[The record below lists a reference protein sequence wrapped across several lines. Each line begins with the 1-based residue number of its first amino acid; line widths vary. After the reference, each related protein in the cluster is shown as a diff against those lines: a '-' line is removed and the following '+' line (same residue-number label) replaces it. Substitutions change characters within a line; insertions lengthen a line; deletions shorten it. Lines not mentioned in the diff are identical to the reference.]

1 MSATSNE
8 RIGDAA
14 PELDAPPPP
23 AAWKRALAKARSNP
37 TTLAGAVICVAI
49 LLGAVLAPWIS
60 PWDPAEQ
67 SILDRLQPP
76 GGDYLLGTDQFGRDI
91 LSRLLWGAR
100 ISLSVSLSAIAAAM
114 VIGGAIGMV
123 SGYVGGRFD
132 LFTMQV
138 MDVLLSF
145 PSLILGLIVVALL
158 GPDLVNL
165 IVAIALTAVAPF
177 ARIARAPTLA
187 LKERAFVEAGR
198 ALGFS
203 HARILFRHIL
213 PNITSEVMVMGTL
226 WLATAVRVEASLSFI
241 GLGVKPPTATWG
253 GMTRDGFENILDAPW
268 LAVLPGMAILL
279 LVLGLNMVGDGLRD
293 ATDPKLRNE

>member
-1 MSATSNE
+1 MS
-8 RIGDAA
+8 GAA
-14 PELDAPPPP
+14 GIAPPPS
-23 AAWKRALAKARSNP
+23 ALRRALGRARANP
-37 TTLAGAVICVAI
+37 TTLAGALLCLGI
-49 LLGAVLAPWIS
+49 LLGAMFAPWLAPM
-60 PWDPAEQ
+60 DPAEQ
-67 SILDRLQPP
+67 DIISRLQPP
-76 GGDYLLGTDQFGRDI
+76 GGDFPLGTDQFGRDI

-100 ISLSVSLSAIAAAM
+100 ISLSVSLSAIAIAM
-114 VIGGAIGMV
+114 LIGGAIGMV
-123 SGYVGGRFD
+123 SGYIGGRFD
-132 LFTMQV
+132 LLVMQV

-158 GPDLVNL
+158 GPDLANL
-165 IVAIALTAVAPF
+165 IVAIALTAIAPF

-198 ALGFS
+198 ALGYS
-203 HARILFRHIL
+203 HTRILFRHIL

-241 GLGVKPPTATWG
+241 GLGVKPPTPTWG

-268 LAVLPGMAILL
+268 LAILPGIAILM

-293 ATDPKLRNE
+293 ATDPRLRNE

>member
-1 MSATSNE
+1 MSAAPDT
-8 RIGDAA
+8 AA
-14 PELDAPPPP
+14 ELVAPPAIP
-23 AAWKRALAKARSNP
+23 AWKRALDKALGNP
-37 TTLAGAVICVAI
+37 TTLTGAVICLAI
-49 LLGAVLAPWIS
+49 IVSAVLAPWLA
-60 PWDPAEQ
+60 PYDPADQ
-67 SILDRLQPP
+67 DIINRLQPP
-76 GGDYLLGTDQFGRDI
+76 SEDYWLGTDQFGRDI
-91 LSRLLWGAR
+91 LSRLMWGGR
-100 ISLSVSLSAIAAAM
+100 ISLTVSLGAIAAAM
-114 VIGGAIGMV
+114 VIGGAIGLV
-123 SGYVGGRFD
+123 SGYIGGKFD
-132 LFTMQV
+132 LFVMQV

-165 IVAIALTAVAPF
+165 VVAIALTAIAPF
-177 ARIARAPTLA
+177 ARVARAPVLA

-203 HARILFRHIL
+203 HTRILFRHIL
-213 PNITSEVMVMGTL
+213 PNILSEVMVMGTL

-241 GLGVKPPTATWG
+241 GLGVKPPTPTWG

-268 LAVLPGMAILL
+268 LAIFPGIAILL

>member
-1 MSATSNE
+1 MSTTAE
-8 RIGDAA
+8 IVAA
-14 PELDAPPPP
+14 PAPV
-23 AAWKRALAKARSNP
+23 AWKRALGKARSNP
-37 TTLAGAVICVAI
+37 TTMIGALICVVI
-49 LLGAVLAPWIS
+49 VLSAVLAPWIA
-60 PWDPAEQ
+60 PYDPAEQ
-67 SILDRLQPP
+67 DIISRLQPP
-76 GGDYLLGTDQFGRDI
+76 SAEFWLGTDQFGRDI
-91 LSRLLWGAR
+91 LSRLMWGGQ
-100 ISLSVSLSAIAAAM
+100 ISLTVSLGAIAAAM
-114 VIGGAIGMV
+114 VIGGAIGLV
-123 SGYVGGRFD
+123 SGYIGGRFD

-165 IVAIALTAVAPF
+165 VVAIALTAIAPF
-177 ARIARAPTLA
+177 ARVARAPTMA

-203 HARILFRHIL
+203 HTRILFRHIL
-213 PNITSEVMVMGTL
+213 PNILSEVMVMGTL

-241 GLGVKPPTATWG
+241 GLGVKPPTPTWG

-268 LAVLPGMAILL
+268 LAIFPGVAILL

>member
-1 MSATSNE
+1 MSGAV
-8 RIGDAA
+8 
-14 PELDAPPPP
+14 LP
-23 AAWKRALAKARSNP
+23 ARRVGALSRAFRKALANP
-37 TTLAGAVICVAI
+37 TTLIGALICLAI
-49 LLGAVLAPWIS
+49 ALGAVLAPWLA
-60 PWDPAEQ
+60 PFDPAEQ
-67 SILDRLQPP
+67 NIIDRLAPP
-76 GGDYLLGTDQFGRDI
+76 GGDYLLGTDQFGRDV

-100 ISLSVSLSAIAAAM
+100 ISLVVSLGAISAAA
-114 VIGGAIGMV
+114 VVGGTIGMV
-123 SGYVGGRFD
+123 SGYIGGRFD

-158 GPDLVNL
+158 GPELENLVF
-165 IVAIALTAVAPF
+165 AIALTAVAPF

-187 LKERAFVEAGR
+187 LKERAFVEGGR

-203 HARILFRHIL
+203 HTRVLFRHIL
-213 PNITSEVMVMGTL
+213 PNILPEVMVMASL

-268 LAVLPGMAILL
+268 LAIAPGVAILL

-293 ATDPKLRNE
+293 ATDPKLRAE

>member
-1 MSATSNE
+1 VSGAV
-8 RIGDAA
+8 
-14 PELDAPPPP
+14 LP
-23 AAWKRALAKARSNP
+23 ARRVGAVSRAIRKALANP
-37 TTLAGAVICVAI
+37 TTLIGALICLAI
-49 LLGAVLAPWIS
+49 ALAAICAPWLAPF
-60 PWDPAEQ
+60 DPAEQ
-67 SILDRLQPP
+67 NIIDRLASP
-76 GGDYLLGTDQFGRDI
+76 GGDYLLGTDQFGRDV

-100 ISLSVSLSAIAAAM
+100 ISLVVSLGAISAAA
-114 VIGGAIGMV
+114 VVGGTIGMV
-123 SGYVGGRFD
+123 SGYIGGRFD

-158 GPDLVNL
+158 GPELENLVF
-165 IVAIALTAVAPF
+165 AIALTAIAPF

-187 LKERAFVEAGR
+187 LKERAFVEGGR

-203 HARILFRHIL
+203 HTRVLFRHIL
-213 PNITSEVMVMGTL
+213 PNILPEVMVMASL

-268 LAVLPGMAILL
+268 LAIAPGVAILL

-293 ATDPKLRNE
+293 ATDPKLRAE

>member
-1 MSATSNE
+1 MSTTAGS
-8 RIGDAA
+8 A
-14 PELDAPPPP
+14 PVPPS
-23 AAWKRALAKARSNP
+23 ALRRAFGKARSNP
-37 TTLAGAVICVAI
+37 TTLLGALLCLAI
-49 LLGAVLAPWIS
+49 LLGAVLAPWIA
-60 PWDPAEQ
+60 PYDPAEQ
-67 SILDRLQPP
+67 DILNRLQPP

-132 LFTMQV
+132 LFVMQV

-198 ALGFS
+198 ALGYS

-241 GLGVKPPTATWG
+241 GLGVKPPTPTWG

-268 LAVLPGMAILL
+268 LAVFPGLAILL
-279 LVLGLNMVGDGLRD
+279 LVLALNMVGDGLRD

>member
-1 MSATSNE
+1 MSSTDS
-8 RIGDAA
+8 AA
-14 PELDAPPPP
+14 ELVAPAAIP
-23 AAWKRALAKARSNP
+23 AWKRALGKARSNP
-37 TTLAGAVICVAI
+37 TTLAGALICLAI
-49 LLGAVLAPWIS
+49 VLAAVLAPWLAPHDPSEQDIIS
-60 PWDPAEQ
+60 
-67 SILDRLQPP
+67 RLQPP
-76 GGDYLLGTDQFGRDI
+76 SADYWLGTDQFGRDI
-91 LSRLLWGAR
+91 LSRLMWGAR
-100 ISLSVSLSAIAAAM
+100 ISLTVSLGAIAAAM
-114 VIGGAIGMV
+114 VIGGAIGLV
-123 SGYVGGRFD
+123 SGYIGGKFD
-132 LFTMQV
+132 LFVMQV

-165 IVAIALTAVAPF
+165 VVAIALTAIAPF
-177 ARIARAPTLA
+177 ARVARAPTLA

-203 HARILFRHIL
+203 HTRILFRHIL
-213 PNITSEVMVMGTL
+213 PNILSEVMVMGTL

-241 GLGVKPPTATWG
+241 GLGVKPPTPTWG

-268 LAVLPGMAILL
+268 LAVFPGIAILL